1 MINGKRI
8 IAIIPARGG
17 SKGLPGKNIKILCG
31 KPLIAWSIEAG
42 LASKYIDEVMVT
54 TDSEEIAEILFKQHG
69 KSLDPLTL
77 KFTQLHAI
85 VTELPEFADDPE
97 KSNEKKL
104 ENIQMH
110 WYEIFMDE

>member
-1 MINGKRI
+1 MNTLTRAMRSFSTTK
-8 IAIIPARGG
+8 
-17 SKGLPGKNIKILCG
+17 
-31 KPLIAWSIEAG
+31 
-42 LASKYIDEVMVT
+42 VT
-54 TDSEEIAEILFKQHG
+54 WKDSEEIAEILFKQHG